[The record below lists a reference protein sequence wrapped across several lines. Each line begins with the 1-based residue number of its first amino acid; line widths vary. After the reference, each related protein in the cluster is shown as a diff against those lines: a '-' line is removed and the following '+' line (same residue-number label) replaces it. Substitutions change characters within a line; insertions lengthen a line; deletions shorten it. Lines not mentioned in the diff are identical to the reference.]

1 MPDPDPTSFQPIL
14 FMLILVIFSAYF
26 SATETAFST
35 FNRIRM
41 KNLAEDGDKRAK
53 MVMSLSENYDRLLST
68 ILVGNNIV
76 NILLTTIATVFFID
90 LLQGDESLGSTVAT
104 IVSTVV
110 VLIFGEITPKS
121 LAKDHPE
128 GFCLSTVGILRGIVF
143 VLTPINFLFNL
154 WKKLLSLIFKSPE
167 APTVTEDE
175 LLTMVDEAELDGE
188 LGEQESELIRN
199 VIDFN
204 DREAEDILIPRV
216 DVIGIPVEATYA
228 EMRAAFAES
237 GYSRLPVYDGSIDN
251 IVGIIH
257 HKDCTLA
264 DGKPTPKDIMKPA
277 VFIPPSMKIRLL
289 LKQLQKEKSH
299 IAIVADEYGGTLGI
313 VTMEDILEEL
323 VGDIWD
329 EHDDVVENIR
339 LVSDNTYS
347 VLCTTELEEMMETFE
362 RHTECDAATVSG
374 WVMEVLGHIPEAGE
388 KFTADGL
395 DVTVIEAT
403 KNHPEEILV
412 TPDDKIEVPDEE

>member
-1 MPDPDPTSFQPIL
+1 MPDPDPMSIQPIL
-14 FMLILVIFSAYF
+14 FMLILVCFSAYF

-53 MVMSLSENYDRLLST
+53 KVVALSENYDRLLST

-90 LLQGDESLGSTVAT
+90 VMRNESLGSTVAT
-104 IVSTVV
+104 VVSTVV

-128 GFCLSTVGILRGIVF
+128 GFCLATVSVLRAIV
-143 VLTPINFLFNL
+143 VILTPINLLFNL

-216 DVIGIPVEATYA
+216 DIIGLPVDASYNT
-228 EMRAAFAES
+228 MRAAFTDS

-251 IVGIIH
+251 IVGIVH

-264 DGKPTPKDIMKPA
+264 NGKPTPADIMKPA
-277 VFIPPSMKIRLL
+277 VFIPPTMKIRLL

-339 LVSDNTYS
+339 PVDDTTYS
-347 VLCTTELEEMMETFE
+347 VLCDTDLEEMMDTFE
-362 RHTECDAATVSG
+362 RHTDCDSATVSG

-388 KFTADGL
+388 KFSADGL

-403 KNHPEEILV
+403 KSHPEEILV
-412 TPDDKIEVPDEE
+412 TPIAKEEPEEEE

>member
-1 MPDPDPTSFQPIL
+1 MPDPDPVSIQPII
-14 FMLILVIFSAYF
+14 MLILVIFSAYF

-41 KNLAEDGDKRAK
+41 KNLAEDGNKRAK
-53 MVMSLSENYDRLLST
+53 KVMALSENYDRLLST

-76 NILLTTIATVFFID
+76 NILLAAIATVFFID
-90 LLQGDESLGSTVAT
+90 LVQDQNLGSTVAT

-128 GFCLSTVGILRGIVF
+128 GFCLATASALQVIVF
-143 VLTPINFLFNL
+143 ILTPINFLFNL

-204 DREAEDILIPRV
+204 DCEAEDILIPRV
-216 DVIGIPVEATYA
+216 DIIGIPIDATHA
-228 EMRAAFAES
+228 AMRTAFADS
-237 GYSRLPVYDGSIDN
+237 GFSRLPVYDGSIDN
-251 IVGIIH
+251 IVGIVH

-264 DGKPTPKDIMKPA
+264 DGKPTPAAIMKPA
-277 VFIPPSMKIRLL
+277 VFIPPTMKIRLL

-339 LVSDNTYS
+339 PVDDATYS
-347 VLCTTELEEMMETFE
+347 VLCDTDLDEMMEAFE
-362 RHTECDAATVSG
+362 RHTDCDAATVSG

-403 KNHPEEILV
+403 KSHPEEILV
-412 TPDDKIEVPDEE
+412 TPVIVDETEEEE

>member
-1 MPDPDPTSFQPIL
+1 MPDPDSTSLI

-53 MVMSLSENYDRLLST
+53 KVMSLSENYDRLLST

-76 NILLTTIATVFFID
+76 NILLTAIATVFFVNLYGEGI
-90 LLQGDESLGSTVAT
+90 GPTVAT
-104 IVSTVV
+104 VVSTVV
-110 VLIFGEITPKS
+110 VLIFGEISPKS
-121 LAKDHPE
+121 IAKDHAE
-128 GFCLSTVGILRGIVF
+128 CFCMTTASILQVIVWI
-143 VLTPINFLFNL
+143 LTPINFFFNL

-204 DREAEDILIPRV
+204 DCEAEDILIPRV
-216 DVIGIPVEATYA
+216 DVIGIPVDASYA
-228 EMRAAFAES
+228 DMRAAFADS
-237 GYSRLPVYDGSIDN
+237 GFSRLPVYDGTIDN
-251 IVGIIH
+251 VVGIIH
-257 HKDCTLA
+257 HKDCTLS
-264 DGKPTPKDIMKPA
+264 DGEPTPNDIMKPA
-277 VFIPPSMKIRLL
+277 VFIPPTMKIRLL

-339 LVSDNTYS
+339 SVDDNTYS
-347 VLCTTELEEMMETFE
+347 VLCTTELDEMMETFE
-362 RHTECDAATVSG
+362 RHTDCDAATVSG

-395 DVTVIEAT
+395 NVTVIEAT

-412 TPDDKIEVPDEE
+412 TPIIKEAEDDEE

>member
-14 FMLILVIFSAYF
+14 FMLVLVIFSAYF

-53 MVMSLSENYDRLLST
+53 LVVSLSENYDRLLST

-90 LLQGDESLGSTVAT
+90 VMRNESLGSTVAT
-104 IVSTVV
+104 VVSTVV

-128 GFCLSTVGILRGIVF
+128 GFCLATVSFLRIIVF
-143 VLTPINFLFNL
+143 ILTPVNFLFNL

-175 LLTMVDEAELDGE
+175 LLTMVDEAEHDGE

-216 DVIGIPVEATYA
+216 DIIGIPLEATHTA
-228 EMRAAFAES
+228 MRTAFADS
-237 GYSRLPVYDGSIDN
+237 GFSRLPVYDGSIDN
-251 IVGIIH
+251 IVGVVH
-257 HKDCTLA
+257 HKDCSLA

-277 VFIPPSMKIRLL
+277 VFIPPTMKIRLL
-289 LKQLQKEKSH
+289 LTQLQKEKSH

-339 LVSDNTYS
+339 PVDDTTYS
-347 VLCTTELEEMMETFE
+347 VLCDTELDEMMEAFN
-362 RHTECDAATVSG
+362 RHTDCDAATVSG

-388 KFTADGL
+388 KFMADGL
-395 DVTVIEAT
+395 EVTVIEAT
-403 KNHPEEILV
+403 KSHPEEILV
-412 TPDDKIEVPDEE
+412 TPLSTEATEAED